1 MLSSEEGK
9 SRFLIANKCLDSR
22 IKSRE
27 PSMLSKLD
35 LEKAYDHVNWGLL
48 LYMVRRR
55 VFGVKWW
62 PHG

>member
-1 MLSSEEGK
+1 
-9 SRFLIANKCLDSR
+9 
-22 IKSRE
+22 
-27 PSMLSKLD
+27 MLSKLD

-55 VFGVKWW
+55 GFGGKWW